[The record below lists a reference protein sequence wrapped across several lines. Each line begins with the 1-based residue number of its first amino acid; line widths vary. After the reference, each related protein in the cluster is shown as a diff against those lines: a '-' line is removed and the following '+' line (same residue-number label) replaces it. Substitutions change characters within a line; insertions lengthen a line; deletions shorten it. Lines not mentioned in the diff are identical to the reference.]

1 MSWLYAGRIFKNN
14 GVQVLARRGDSIEIR
29 LQLKV
34 LVAGLLGALLALGLL
49 VSSARGTVQEQ
60 VDESAGIAPHAAG
73 ELLVTYESG
82 VGSATAEELP
92 GETGGEI
99 EEEIPEIETQ
109 VIEFPEVKAGP
120 TESQREQLLRDKKQE
135 LKKDPGVESVSYNYI
150 YEAAYTPNDV
160 RFGEQ
165 YGLQKIRAPLAWG
178 KVRGGGVDIAIV
190 DSGISDDHPDL
201 ERKISAEADCI
212 NDSAEDLGCVEGRG
226 EAGDESGHGTKVSGV
241 AAAGTNNKEGIA
253 GTCPNCKI
261 LAAKSLN
268 ADLLGTASD
277 IAGGI
282 TWATNEGAEVI
293 NLSLAAEEA
302 DSPQIK
308 RSINRARKAGAV
320 VVAAAGNYGKNSKT
334 VYPAAYR
341 DVIAVAATDR
351 NDRRAKN
358 SSTGDWVDVTA
369 PGVGILS
376 TNGSSGYKK
385 DGGTSY
391 SSPFV
396 AGVAGLLAAQGRS
409 PNEIRR
415 RINST
420 ARDLGPRGKDEEYG
434 RGLVDAAAAVGVRN
448 KKPRVQRLNPGPG
461 SSLRN
466 RTPRIKA
473 LVRDEETDLK
483 KSDLTF
489 VLDGN
494 RKTSFRYDPNSDRL
508 SYSTRRKLAPGRH
521 SVRVTARDARGAKTV
536 RAWGFYVKAPPESR
550 SSTNT
555 RQKGSGQ
562 NDALSTIRKSGSI
575 RISPR

>member
-1 MSWLYAGRIFKNN
+1 M
-14 GVQVLARRGDSIEIR
+14 
-29 LQLKV
+29 
-34 LVAGLLGALLALGLL
+34 LALGLL
-49 VSSARGTVQEQ
+49 VSNAGGTVQEQ
-60 VDESAGIAPHAAG
+60 VDESAGVAPHAAG

-82 VGSATAEELP
+82 VESAAAEELP

-109 VIEFPEVKAGP
+109 VIEFPEVKAEP
-120 TESQREQLLRDKKQE
+120 AEFQREQLLRDKRQE
-135 LKKDPGVESVSYNYI
+135 LQKDPGVESVSYNYI
-150 YEAAYTPNDV
+150 YEAAYTPNDD
-160 RFGEQ
+160 RLGEQ
-165 YGLQKIRAPLAWG
+165 YGLQRIRAPQAWS
-178 KVRGGGVDIAIV
+178 KIRGNGVDIAIV
-190 DSGISDDHPDL
+190 DSGISNEHPDL

-212 NDSAEDLGCVEGRG
+212 NDSAEDLGCVAGRG
-226 EAGDESGHGTKVSGV
+226 EAGDENGHGTKVSGI
-241 AAAGTNNKEGIA
+241 AAAGTNNEEGIA

-308 RSINRARKAGAV
+308 KAINQAGAAGAV
-320 VVAAAGNYGKNSKT
+320 VVAAAGNYGKSSKT

-341 DVIAVAATDR
+341 NVVAVAATNG
-351 NDRRAKN
+351 NDRRAEN
-358 SSTGDWVDVTA
+358 SSIGDWVDVAA

-376 TNGSSGYKK
+376 TSGSSGYKR
-385 DGGTSY
+385 DSGTSF
-391 SSPFV
+391 SAPFV
-396 AGVAGLLAAQGRS
+396 AGVAGLLAAQGHS
-409 PNEIRR
+409 PGEIRR

-420 ARDLGPRGKDEEYG
+420 ALDLGPAGKDGEYG
-434 RGLVDAAAAVGVRN
+434 RGLVDAASAVGVRN
-448 KKPRVQRLNPGPG
+448 EKPRVQKLSPGPG

-466 RTPRIKA
+466 RTPKIKA
-473 LVRDEETDLK
+473 LVRDEETDLE

-494 RKTSFRYDPNSDRL
+494 RKTSFGYDPESDRL
-508 SYSTRRKLAPGRH
+508 SYSTKRKLAPGRH
-521 SVRVTARDARGAKTV
+521 SVRVTARDARGTKTV
-536 RAWGFYVKAPPESR
+536 REWGFNVKVPPESR
-550 SSTNT
+550 SSINT

-562 NDALSTIRKSGSI
+562 NDASSTIRKSGSV
-575 RISPR
+575 RITPR

>member
-1 MSWLYAGRIFKNN
+1 M
-14 GVQVLARRGDSIEIR
+14 
-29 LQLKV
+29 
-34 LVAGLLGALLALGLL
+34 
-49 VSSARGTVQEQ
+49 
-60 VDESAGIAPHAAG
+60 
-73 ELLVTYESG
+73 
-82 VGSATAEELP
+82 P
-92 GETGGEI
+92 GETGGKI

-109 VIEFPEVKAGP
+109 VIEFPEVKSEPGEAK
-120 TESQREQLLRDKKQE
+120 REQLLRDKKQE
-135 LKKDPGVESVSYNYI
+135 LEKDPEVESVSYNYI
-150 YEAAYTPNDV
+150 YEAAYTPNDD

-165 YGLQKIRAPLAWG
+165 YGLQKIRAPRAWD

-190 DSGISDDHPDL
+190 DSGIANDHPDL
-201 ERKISAEADCI
+201 DRKISAEADCI
-212 NDSAEDLGCVEGRG
+212 NDSAEDLSCVEGRG
-226 EAGDESGHGTKVSGV
+226 EAGDENGHGTQVAGV
-241 AAAGTNNKEGIA
+241 AAASTNNKEGIA

-261 LAAKSLN
+261 LVAKSLN
-268 ADLLGTASD
+268 TDLFGTASD

-308 RSINRARKAGAV
+308 KAISQAKEAGAV

-334 VYPAAYR
+334 VYPAAYGN
-341 DVIAVAATDR
+341 VVAVTASDK

-369 PGVGILS
+369 PGTRILS
-376 TNGSSGYKK
+376 TGRSGGYKK

-448 KKPRVQRLNPGPG
+448 KKPRIQKLSPGPG
-461 SSLRN
+461 SATRN

-473 LVRDEETDLK
+473 LVRDRETDLK

-494 RKTSFRYDPNSDRL
+494 RKTSFGYDANRGKL
-508 SYSTRRKLAPGRH
+508 TYATKQKLAPGQH
-521 SVRVTARDARGAKTV
+521 SVRITAPRRPGGENGPGVGLQRKSLAGVQVEHQYETEGFRPERRALNGQELGVHPDLAPVVYSPEFRGRAGSYTDQRARRGPFSPNRGSARGGGVCRMLSNT
-536 RAWGFYVKAPPESR
+536 WGR
-550 SSTNT
+550 SS
-555 RQKGSGQ
+555 GSPV
-562 NDALSTIRKSGSI
+562 LRS
-575 RISPR
+575 